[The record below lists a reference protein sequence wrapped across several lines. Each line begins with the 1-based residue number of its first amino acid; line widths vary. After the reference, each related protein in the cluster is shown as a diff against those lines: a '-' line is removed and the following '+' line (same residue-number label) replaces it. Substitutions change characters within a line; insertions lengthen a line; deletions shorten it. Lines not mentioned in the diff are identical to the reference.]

1 MKINNSNPKKGIN
14 EKMKKIYLIA
24 TVFAIIAG
32 FATWLFATEI
42 DKKTTIKDVEKATV
56 VVPLADI
63 DEYTV
68 LTPEM
73 LTTVQL
79 PVSSITYGTVTKVE
93 DIVGYMNN
101 VKLYAGEQIIA
112 DKLTL
117 VGQISGDSR
126 LSYELK
132 KGELAVGVEC
142 TVAGGI
148 AGYLKPG
155 DRINFFS
162 VHSEAGESK
171 LVLSN
176 VLVLKVGSLAENKS
190 AEAEEAELTS
200 YANLVLS
207 LNETQIK
214 QYAAELAT
222 NPDYFFFAL
231 VPFSEGNQMKGEINE
246 DVTKHEIQTNPY
258 SPVTIVDF
266 ENLPEPTTDEAA

>member
-1 MKINNSNPKKGIN
+1 
-14 EKMKKIYLIA
+14 MKKIYLIA

-79 PVSSITYGTVTKVE
+79 PTSSITYGTVTKVE

-132 KGELAVGVEC
+132 KGEFAVGITCDE
-142 TVAGGI
+142 AGGI
-148 AGYLKPG
+148 SGYLKPG
-155 DRINFFS
+155 DRVNIFS
-162 VHSEAGESK
+162 VNSGAGETK

-176 VLVLKVGSLAENKS
+176 VLVLKVGTFAENKAAS
-190 AEAEEAELTS
+190 AEEAELSS
-200 YANLVLS
+200 YSNLVLS
-207 LNETQIK
+207 LNDAQIK
-214 QYAAELAT
+214 QFGAERAS

>member
-1 MKINNSNPKKGIN
+1 
-14 EKMKKIYLIA
+14 MKKIYLIA
-24 TVFAIIAG
+24 TIFALIAG

-63 DEYTV
+63 DEYTI

-79 PVSSITYGTVTKVE
+79 PTSSITYGTVTKIE
-93 DIVGYMNN
+93 DVVGYMNN

-117 VGQISGDSR
+117 VGQISNDSR

-142 TVAGGI
+142 SVAGGI

-155 DRINFFS
+155 DRINLYS
-162 VHSEAGESK
+162 VNVNKGESK
-171 LVLSN
+171 LLLPN
-176 VLVLKVGSLAENKS
+176 VLVIKVGSLAENKS
-190 AEAEEAELTS
+190 AEAEESELVS
-200 YANLVLS
+200 YANLVIS
-207 LNETQIK
+207 ITNEQMNQITAE
-214 QYAAELAT
+214 YAAGV
-222 NPDYFFFAL
+222 DSFFCAL
-231 VPFSEGNQMKGEINE
+231 VPFSEGNQMKGEVNE
-246 DVTKHEIQTNPY
+246 DVTAHEIQTNPY
-258 SPVTIVDF
+258 SPVTIVAF
-266 ENLPEPTTDEAA
+266 EDLPEPTTAAEEKTESTTAA